1 MDKELEKLIE
11 EVNHKIQERPV
22 GRLGQEKEQ
31 LLFSVHEEQGNN
43 YIVVYGDFEKN
54 MKAIPEIN
62 VLLDYVKNKGY
73 EVRRD

>member
-11 EVNHKIQERPV
+11 EVNNKIQERPV
-22 GRLGQEKEQ
+22 GKLGQEKEQ

-43 YIVVYGDFEKN
+43 YIFVSGDFERN
-54 MKAIPEIN
+54 MKAIPEIG

-73 EVRRD
+73 EIRRD